1 MNDAL
6 VPNWIKE
13 MESEAEL
20 AKAQSEAAAQRQ
32 IAATL
37 TVEAEGPEFWR
48 QLHKELAINADALP
62 KIGIRGTTSAFSYA
76 QGAEQHL
83 RIDVALAGLFP
94 NMTYTDLFYMPGST
108 EIRCHTLEGEVFSF
122 AFCVLPNN
130 KGIGVIPENHMTPIN
145 AEKMAEMIVKR
156 MVNRVRKAS

>member
-62 KIGIRGTTSAFSYA
+62 KHECIDFDWIG
-76 QGAEQHL
+76 GAGQPHAPHSQAA
-83 RIDVALAGLFP
+83 ALAR
-94 NMTYTDLFYMPGST
+94 S
-108 EIRCHTLEGEVFSF
+108 FSLLSSD
-122 AFCVLPNN
+122 ASMRNSQSAA
-130 KGIGVIPENHMTPIN
+130 M
-145 AEKMAEMIVKR
+145 
-156 MVNRVRKAS
+156 RVPAQR